1 MNNNISASADKN
13 HMPILSEG
21 RHKYGQYGWV
31 CLSNE
36 EIERLVIDLGPDEV
50 ARCIAYIDKAT
61 QATGNKNNWKDWNL
75 VIRKCSKEDWEAKRT
90 IARSPEAIFR
100 MIADRQCRRH
110 QAERGEDWPTFSAP
124 AVSRYPNILAELD
137 GSGRW
142 LDYIARCAEVS
153 QPIMAAVMVNNGEL
167 KTQELSRLA
176 QSFGCKPEYLASPEL
191 SLVDPSTN
199 KGRARLRRLKELV
212 AQTEG
217 LDCFLYRIHSKDV
230 LPALERGQP
239 VTYAAYRWAC
249 RNLQDVLEQ
258 RARDVARQQL
268 TRTTEL
274 PEAKTAGLDVQVQLA
289 RAKAELRKRTTRLAE
304 IRKFA
309 ASVKVGEEYAKAVD
323 LFALETLSAQ
333 DLFSA
338 FILAINYG
346 RAIGYKAAKGEL

>member
-167 KTQELSRLA
+167 KAQELRRLA
-176 QSFGCKPEYLASPEL
+176 RSFGCRPEYLSSPEL

-199 KGRARLRRLKELV
+199 KGRARLHRLKELV
-212 AQTEG
+212 EQTEG
-217 LDCFLYRIHSKDV
+217 LDCFFYRIHSKDV
-230 LPALERGQP
+230 LPALESGQP

-258 RARDVARQQL
+258 RARDSAGQQRI
-268 TRTTEL
+268 RTAEL
-274 PEAKTAGLDVQVQLA
+274 PEVKAAGPGIQVQIA
-289 RAKAELRKRTTRLAE
+289 RAKEEHRKRTARLAE

-309 ASVKVGEEYAKAVD
+309 AGVEAGEEYAKPVD
-323 LFALETLSAQ
+323 LLALETLSAR

-338 FILAINYG
+338 FVLAIDYG
-346 RAIGYKAAKGEL
+346 RAIGYKSAKGEI

>member
-1 MNNNISASADKN
+1 MSYHNTASAVTAPA
-13 HMPILSEG
+13 PI
-21 RHKYGQYGWV
+21 
-31 CLSNE
+31 CLES
-36 EIERLVIDLGPDEV
+36 RAP
-50 ARCIAYIDKAT
+50 A
-61 QATGNKNNWKDWNL
+61 Q
-75 VIRKCSKEDWEAKRT
+75 
-90 IARSPEAIFR
+90 SPEAIYQE
-100 MIADRQCRRH
+100 IAARQCRRH
-110 QAERGEDWPTFSAP
+110 QAERGEDWPTFPLP
-124 AVSRYPNILAELD
+124 AVSWYPNILAELD

-258 RARDVARQQL
+258 RARDVARQQR

-333 DLFSA
+333 DLFSV

>member
-1 MNNNISASADKN
+1 MSNHISEVSVERPGPL
-13 HMPILSEG
+13 HTEG
-21 RHKYGQYGWV
+21 R
-31 CLSNE
+31 
-36 EIERLVIDLGPDEV
+36 GP
-50 ARCIAYIDKAT
+50 
-61 QATGNKNNWKDWNL
+61 
-75 VIRKCSKEDWEAKRT
+75 
-90 IARSPEAIFR
+90 ARSPESIYQV
-100 MIADRQCRRH
+100 IADRQCRRH
-110 QAERGEDWPTFSAP
+110 QAERGEDWPTFLFP
-124 AVSRYPNILAELD
+124 PVSHYPNILAELD

-153 QPIMAAVMVNNGEL
+153 QPVMAAVMVNNEGL
-167 KTQELSRLA
+167 SFQELSRLA
-176 QSFGCKPEYLASPEL
+176 RDFKCKPSYLASPEL

-212 AQTEG
+212 EQTAG
-217 LDCFLYRIHSKDV
+217 LDCFLYRLHSKDV

-249 RNLQDVLEQ
+249 QKLQDVLDQ
-258 RARDVARQQL
+258 QARDTARQQRI
-268 TRTTEL
+268 RTCGL
-274 PEAKTAGLDVQVQLA
+274 SADWDAKEDTPATLGVKIQLA
-289 RAKAELRKRTTRLAE
+289 RTQAELRKRTTRLAE

-333 DLFSA
+333 NLFSA